1 MVPPPIPAIAAEP
14 PPDPETL
21 PPPPALE
28 WAPLVPAAPA
38 QSANPPQALAI
49 PAPQPEDELPPP
61 PVPATL
67 SFVPGA
73 QGEPLE
79 KGTAEIEVWR
89 EASESPQMPAR
100 HGAQFKETYVTGTEP
115 VVVRLQFDPLAAGK
129 IVIVRPDPGTTVI
142 PPGTDFEIGPTGEC
156 VISVALAQNCRMSR
170 VNVYCDGFRTA
181 LPLSRAPLAVVQ
193 AHEALTEGGQ

>member
-1 MVPPPIPAIAAEP
+1 MVPPPIPDMLAPP

-28 WAPLVPAAPA
+28 WEPLAPAAPA
-38 QSANPPQALAI
+38 QPDNAPQALDV
-49 PAPQPEDELPPP
+49 PAPQPEAELSPP

-73 QGEPLE
+73 SGEPLG

-89 EASESPQMPAR
+89 EVSESPQMPAR
-100 HGAQFKETYVTGTEP
+100 HGARFNETYVTGIEP

-142 PPGTDFEIGPTGEC
+142 PPGTKFQIGPTGEC
-156 VISVALAQNCRMSR
+156 VISVALKQNFLQSR

-181 LPLSRAPLAVVQ
+181 LPLSRAPLAVVE
-193 AHEALTEGGQ
+193 AHEALTEGGE